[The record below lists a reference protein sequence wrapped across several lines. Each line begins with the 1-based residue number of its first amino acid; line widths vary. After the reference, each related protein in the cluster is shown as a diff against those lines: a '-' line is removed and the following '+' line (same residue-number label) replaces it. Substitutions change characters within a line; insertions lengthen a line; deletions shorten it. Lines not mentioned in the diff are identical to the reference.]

1 MANELC
7 SEFGASLAAITDHP
21 KPNSQLIFLNV
32 SCPLSPFQHL
42 DFWLQYTMG
51 TIIICNPIN
60 RCLQLYWV
68 FNQHVYEKLKQSEV
82 Q

>member
-51 TIIICNPIN
+51 TITIININ
-60 RCLQLYWV
+60 
-68 FNQHVYEKLKQSEV
+68 NQNALASQSNAIFYIFIMAFGS
-82 Q
+82 